1 MAGNEEGRINGVFCV
16 FQFKVMATKSI
27 QVSGVNRLRPVLL
40 SFIIVLCS
48 QDTGEVL
55 PLGAIIF
62 VLLVE
67 QFIGLF
73 LVQLHQDY
81 LDAREQVQFKK
92 PLAFSEVQRPLK
104 VRNISRS
111 KIKAKLLEVHACGCC
126 LSRRSETLA
135 LH

>member
-1 MAGNEEGRINGVFCV
+1 M
-16 FQFKVMATKSI
+16 
-27 QVSGVNRLRPVLL
+27 
-40 SFIIVLCS
+40 LCS

-55 PLGAIIF
+55 PLGTIIF

-73 LVQLHQDY
+73 LVQLHWDY

-92 PLAFSEVQRPLK
+92 TLVFSEVQTLLK

-111 KIKAKLLEVHACGCC
+111 KIKAKLLEVHC
-126 LSRRSETLA
+126 LRVLSGQKV
-135 LH
+135 